1 MDKLLSFK
9 VFGLGYFIY
18 FVLCVGIVLGLVFGL
33 KNLEGNKRKIVN
45 IVLVSC
51 IGAFALIEYISRLI
65 VTPNTKFGDQ
75 MPLELLD
82 VIAGFS
88 IFVLV
93 SKKEKWKKF
102 SYLIFA
108 PVSLYSLIFVPNVYT
123 QLNTISVCIIF
134 YYLAFALV
142 ISYSVL
148 NILWLDQDLEK
159 KDILD
164 ATLTFAIILSVAH
177 ILNVFFRFAVIGV
190 HANYLGTMG
199 EDYDLIIGLLFKL
212 IPVQFLCM
220 LPLVALLVGVEF
232 LLILPFDLIK
242 SKRNAQA
249 QVEELIALGNIK
261 AQAEYHKKHSKNKSQ
276 ILVRSENKAMPSK
289 KKDVTQSTSDKDF
302 VKTTKEVNVNNDK
315 E

>member
-18 FVLCVGIVLGLVFGL
+18 FVLCAGVVLGLVFGL

-45 IVLVSC
+45 IILVSC

-75 MPLELLD
+75 LPLELLD

-88 IFVLV
+88 IYILI
-93 SKKEKWKKF
+93 SKKESWKKF
-102 SYLIFA
+102 SYLVFA
-108 PVSLYSLIFVPNVYT
+108 PVALYALIFVPNVYT

-142 ISYSVL
+142 IANSIL
-148 NILWLDQDLEK
+148 NILWLDQELEK

-164 ATLTFAIILSVAH
+164 ATLTFVIVLAIAH

-199 EDYDLIIGLLFKL
+199 EDYDILIGLLFKL

-220 LPLVALLVGVEF
+220 LPLIAVLVGVEF

-249 QVEELIALGNIK
+249 QVEELIALGNLK

-289 KKDVTQSTSDKDF
+289 KKDLSQATSDKDF

>member
-1 MDKLLSFK
+1 M
-9 VFGLGYFIY
+9 
-18 FVLCVGIVLGLVFGL
+18 
-33 KNLEGNKRKIVN
+33 
-45 IVLVSC
+45 
-51 IGAFALIEYISRLI
+51 
-65 VTPNTKFGDQ
+65 
-75 MPLELLD
+75 
-82 VIAGFS
+82 
-88 IFVLV
+88 
-93 SKKEKWKKF
+93 
-102 SYLIFA
+102 
-108 PVSLYSLIFVPNVYT
+108 
-123 QLNTISVCIIF
+123 
-134 YYLAFALV
+134 V

>member
-108 PVSLYSLIFVPNVYT
+108 PVSLYSLIFVPNVYAS
-123 QLNTISVCIIF
+123 LNTISVCIIF
-134 YYLAFALV
+134 FLV
-142 ISYSVL
+142 I
-148 NILWLDQDLEK
+148 
-159 KDILD
+159 
-164 ATLTFAIILSVAH
+164 
-177 ILNVFFRFAVIGV
+177 FFGCFF
-190 HANYLGTMG
+190 N
-199 EDYDLIIGLLFKL
+199 
-212 IPVQFLCM
+212 
-220 LPLVALLVGVEF
+220 
-232 LLILPFDLIK
+232 
-242 SKRNAQA
+242 
-249 QVEELIALGNIK
+249 
-261 AQAEYHKKHSKNKSQ
+261 
-276 ILVRSENKAMPSK
+276 
-289 KKDVTQSTSDKDF
+289 
-302 VKTTKEVNVNNDK
+302 
-315 E
+315 